1 MRLTFCILPVLSFL
15 ASSQCGHADSS
26 LSPLSDAEADAIIAQ
41 QVAGKAQAEA
51 EHIANSVAFTVLERR
66 EVDMGGRKLISN
78 RVSDPKLPKLKVKTS
93 TAAPADYVIPPEFL
107 EYAARE
113 HVTLMLSATVYN
125 REVTHLKWRHEE
137 IEYEAWSSIDW
148 NFMRG
153 VNNLKSETKDFM
165 IFQGVG
171 DSYYD
176 VNELPALPEF
186 TPNQAEYFVFADS
199 TSEIDDAA
207 FEAVDILH
215 SYYDANEAE
224 LKNRYQRYE
233 ALSAAKKR
241 HDAAHPKKPKNAV
254 VHFWKSEDDN

>member
-1 MRLTFCILPVLSFL
+1 MKRSFYILPLFSCFAIVQLAYGDLVLST
-15 ASSQCGHADSS
+15 
-26 LSPLSDAEADAIIAQ
+26 LSESEADAIIAQ
-41 QVAGKAQAEA
+41 QIAGKEKAEA

-113 HVTLMLSATVYN
+113 HVTLMLSATIYN

-137 IEYEAWSSIDW
+137 IEYEAWSNIDW
-148 NFMRG
+148 NIMRG

-176 VNELPALPEF
+176 ENELPALPEF

-199 TSEIDDAA
+199 TSDIDDAA
-207 FEAVDILH
+207 FEAIDILH
-215 SYYDANEAE
+215 SHYEVNEAE

-241 HDAAHPKKPKNAV
+241 HDAAHPKKPKNTV
-254 VHFWKSEDDN
+254 VHFWKSEGDN